1 MTRFPRSTREAFPI
15 ERYPAIEIYRAPPLS
30 RWARPLSW
38 LVTLG
43 LMAGIGVLLAWRG

>member
-1 MTRFPRSTREAFPI
+1 MSRFPRSTREAFPH
-15 ERYPAIEIYRAPPLS
+15 ERFFAIEVHRAPLLS

-43 LMAGIGVLLAWRG
+43 LLASIGVMLAWRG